1 MQAAF
6 RRLATMMLIGGILC
20 LGSTH
25 LSGQDKDKSEPKVD
39 KAEKKEDK
47 PAAEKVPDADK
58 LKATIV
64 VKIPDASKV
73 EVKVEDFVSK
83 KTGSPRT
90 FVTPPL
96 EAGKTYTYKITAVIE
111 PNNYTK
117 ITRVKDVEFKA
128 GDKLDVDMGPKTQL
142 PDDKIVIRWVPTPKD
157 IVEKMGELA
166 KIGKDDIVYDLG
178 CGDGIMLTTALK
190 KYSAKKGVGIELDP
204 EKVDKAIANVAA
216 AGLKDKIEI
225 RKGDI
230 LDLKEK
236 DIADCS
242 VMMLYMGNEMNML
255 LRPMLWKNLKVGTR
269 IVSHRFE
276 MGDWMPEKTVTVM
289 GEDNE
294 EYILH
299 VWTVTEKEKEK
310 AKGK

>member
-6 RRLATMMLIGGILC
+6 RRLATLMLIGGIVS

-25 LSGQDKDKSEPKVD
+25 LSGQDKEQPDLKKD
-39 KAEKKEDK
+39 KKEDK
-47 PAAEKVPDADK
+47 KDEKVAEGDK

-64 VKIPDASKV
+64 VKVPEASKV

-83 KTGSPRT
+83 KSGSPRT

-96 EAGKTYTYKITAVIE
+96 EAGKTYTYKITLLIE

-128 GDKLDVDMGPKTQL
+128 GDKIEVDMGPKTQL

-178 CGDGIMLTTALK
+178 CGDAVMLTTALK

-204 EKVDKAIANVAA
+204 KKVEEAIANVAS
-216 AGLKDKIEI
+216 AGLKDKIDI

-230 LDLKEK
+230 LELKEK
-236 DIADCS
+236 EISDCS

-255 LRPMLWKNLKVGTR
+255 LRPMLWRNLKVGTR
-269 IVSHRFE
+269 VVSHRFE
-276 MGDWMPEKTVTVM
+276 MGDWTPEKTIVVN
-289 GEDNE
+289 GEDGE
-294 EYILH
+294 EYTLH

-310 AKGK
+310 AKK